1 MSVVEWIMG
10 ALFVFLL
17 ILLLYFVA
25 DFIVS
30 VMLALSMGG

>member
-17 ILLLYFVA
+17 ILLYFVA